1 MQGFIIAQQRL
12 IQYDYIER
20 SNDLIE
26 TRSQKVC
33 KMIKEKTFYKSF
45 MILALSLALQNL
57 LTYGVNMMDTVM
69 LGRYSQNAMGGVS
82 LCNQVQYLLQMLVVG
97 AGEGAVVLGSQYWGK
112 GNLKPIPHIIGVA
125 LRFGGSLAVLLF
137 CVVAFFPTQ
146 LLSLLSNDSAVI
158 AEGQKYFQI
167 ICFTYIIFTVTNILV
182 ASLRSIG
189 IVKIGYVISGSTL
202 IINVCL
208 NYCLIYG
215 NLGFPE
221 LGVRGAAI
229 ATLVSRCVELLIVI
243 YYLKYKENQLN
254 LTLTKLLRIDT
265 SYMRDYTRVSSPV
278 LINQALWGVA
288 QMVQT
293 GILGHLGGDVTAANA
308 IAVQVFQ
315 VLSVVAYGAASASGI
330 VVGRTIGEGNE
341 LRLRPLV
348 QTLQVLFFTIGICSG
363 LLIFILREPIL
374 MVFGGTL
381 TDRAYELSMQF
392 MLVLSITTVGTSYQM
407 ACDNGIIRGGG
418 DTSFSAKMNLISM
431 WFIIVPFS
439 AMAAFWWKCTPVVV
453 FFLLK
458 WDQLYKTIPVVI
470 RLRSWKWVKKVTR
483 PEENG

>member
-1 MQGFIIAQQRL
+1 
-12 IQYDYIER
+12 
-20 SNDLIE
+20 
-26 TRSQKVC
+26 
-33 KMIKEKTFYKSF
+33 MIKEKSFYKSF

-125 LRFGGSLAVLLF
+125 LRFGGSLAVVLF
-137 CVVAFFPTQ
+137 GVVFLFPTQ

-189 IVKIGYVISGSTL
+189 IVKIGYIISGSTL
-202 IINVCL
+202 VINVCL

-243 YYLKYKENQLN
+243 YYLKYKEHRLN
-254 LTLTKLLRIDT
+254 LTLAKLLHIDT
-265 SYMRDYTRVSSPV
+265 SYMRDYSRVSAPV
-278 LINQALWGVA
+278 LINQALWGLA

-330 VVGRTIGEGNE
+330 VVGRTIGAGNE
-341 LRLRPLV
+341 QRLRPLV
-348 QTLQVLFFTIGICSG
+348 HTLQVLFIIIGICSG
-363 LLIFILREPIL
+363 FLIFILRVPIL
-374 MVFGGTL
+374 MIFGGTF
-381 TDRAYELSMQF
+381 TEQAHELSMQF
-392 MLVLSITTVGTSYQM
+392 MLVLSITTVGTAYQM

-418 DTSFSAKMNLISM
+418 DTTFSAKMNLISM
-431 WFIIVPFS
+431 WLIIVPFS
-439 AMAAFWWKCTPVVV
+439 AMAAFWWKCAPVVV

-458 WDQLYKTIPVVI
+458 WDQLYKAIPVVL

-483 PEENG
+483 PDGA

>member
-1 MQGFIIAQQRL
+1 
-12 IQYDYIER
+12 
-20 SNDLIE
+20 
-26 TRSQKVC
+26 
-33 KMIKEKTFYKSF
+33 MIKEKTFYKSF

-69 LGRYSQNAMGGVS
+69 LGRYSQDAMGGVS

-125 LRFGGSLAVLLF
+125 LRFGGSLAVILF
-137 CVVAFFPTQ
+137 GIVLFFPTQ
-146 LLSLLSNDSAVI
+146 LLRLLSNDSAVI
-158 AEGQKYFQI
+158 AEGAKYFQI

-189 IVKIGYVISGSTL
+189 IVKIGYIISGSTL
-202 IINVCL
+202 VINVCL

-215 NLGFPE
+215 NFGFPE

-243 YYLKYKENQLN
+243 YYLKYKEHKLH
-254 LTLTKLLRIDT
+254 LTLTKLLHIDT
-265 SYMRDYTRVSSPV
+265 SYIRDYTRVSSPV

-293 GILGHLGGDVTAANA
+293 GILGHMGGDVTAANA

-330 VVGRTIGEGNE
+330 VVGRTIGEGDAQ
-341 LRLRPLV
+341 RLHPLV
-348 QTLQVLFFTIGICSG
+348 NTLQILFLTIGLCSG
-363 LLIFILREPIL
+363 FLIFILRAPIL

-381 TDRAYELSMQF
+381 TKRAYELSMQF

-418 DTSFSAKMNLISM
+418 DTAFSAKMNLISM
-431 WFIIVPFS
+431 WLIIVPFS
-439 AMAAFWWKCTPVVV
+439 AMAAFWWKCAPVIV

-458 WDQLYKTIPVVI
+458 WDQLYKAIPVVI

-483 PEENG
+483 SDAA

>member
-1 MQGFIIAQQRL
+1 
-12 IQYDYIER
+12 
-20 SNDLIE
+20 
-26 TRSQKVC
+26 
-33 KMIKEKTFYKSF
+33 MIKEKTFYKSF

-57 LTYGVNMMDTVM
+57 LTYGVNMMDAVM

-125 LRFGGSLAVLLF
+125 LRFGGSLAVILF
-137 CVVAFFPTQ
+137 GVVFLFPTQ
-146 LLSLLSNDSAVI
+146 LLRLLSNDSAVI

-189 IVKIGYVISGSTL
+189 IVKIGYIISGSTL
-202 IINVCL
+202 VINVCL

-243 YYLKYKENQLN
+243 YYLKYKEHRLN
-254 LTLTKLLRIDT
+254 LTLAKLLHIDT
-265 SYMRDYTRVSSPV
+265 SYMRDYSRVSAPV
-278 LINQALWGVA
+278 LINQSLWGLA

-330 VVGRTIGEGNE
+330 VVGRTIGAGNE
-341 LRLRPLV
+341 QRLRPLV
-348 QTLQVLFFTIGICSG
+348 HTLQVLFIIIGICSG
-363 LLIFILREPIL
+363 FLIFILRVPIL
-374 MVFGGTL
+374 MIFGGTL
-381 TDRAYELSMQF
+381 TEQAHELSMQF
-392 MLVLSITTVGTSYQM
+392 MLVLSITTVGTAYQM

-418 DTSFSAKMNLISM
+418 DTTFSAKMNLISM
-431 WFIIVPFS
+431 WLIIVPFS
-439 AMAAFWWKCTPVVV
+439 AMAAFWWKCAPVVV

-458 WDQLYKTIPVVI
+458 WDQLYKAIPVVL

-483 PEENG
+483 PDGA

>member
-1 MQGFIIAQQRL
+1 
-12 IQYDYIER
+12 
-20 SNDLIE
+20 
-26 TRSQKVC
+26 
-33 KMIKEKTFYKSF
+33 MIKEKAFYKSF

-69 LGRYSQNAMGGVS
+69 LGRYSQDAMSGVS

-112 GNLKPIPHIIGVA
+112 GRLEPIPHIIGAA
-125 LRFGGSLAVLLF
+125 LRFGGTMAVVMFAVVLA
-137 CVVAFFPTQ
+137 FPKQ
-146 LLSLLSNDSAVI
+146 LLSLLSNDPAVI
-158 AEGQKYFQI
+158 AEGAKYFQI
-167 ICFTYIIFTVTNILV
+167 ICFTYVIFTVTNILV

-189 IVKIGYVISGSTL
+189 IVRIGYIISGSTL
-202 IINVCL
+202 VINVCL

-215 NLGFPE
+215 RLGFPE

-229 ATLVSRCVELLIVI
+229 ATLVSRCMELLIVI
-243 YYLKYKENQLN
+243 WYLKYKEHRLN
-254 LTLTKLLRIDT
+254 LTLQKLLHIDT
-265 SYMRDYTRVSSPV
+265 SYIRDYTRVSFPV

-293 GILGHLGGDVTAANA
+293 GILGHLGGNVTAANA

-315 VLSVVAYGAASASGI
+315 VLSVVAYGAASAAGI
-330 VVGRTIGEGNE
+330 VVGRTIGEGGE
-341 LRLRPLV
+341 KRLRPLV
-348 QTLQVLFFTIGICSG
+348 TTFQVLFISIGLCTG
-363 LLIFILREPIL
+363 FLIFILREPIL
-374 MVFGGTL
+374 MIFGGTL
-381 TDRAYELSMQF
+381 TETARGLAMQF
-392 MLVLSITTVGTSYQM
+392 MLVLSVTTIGTAYQM

-418 DTSFSAKMNLISM
+418 DTSFSAKMNLVSM
-431 WFIIVPFS
+431 WLIIVPFS
-439 AMAAFWWKCTPVVV
+439 AMAAFWWKCPPVIV

-483 PEENG
+483 A

>member
-1 MQGFIIAQQRL
+1 
-12 IQYDYIER
+12 
-20 SNDLIE
+20 
-26 TRSQKVC
+26 
-33 KMIKEKTFYKSF
+33 

-69 LGRYSQNAMGGVS
+69 LGRYSQDAMSGVS

-112 GNLKPIPHIIGVA
+112 GRLEPIPHIIGAA
-125 LRFGGSLAVLLF
+125 LRFGGTMAVVMFAVVLA
-137 CVVAFFPTQ
+137 FPKQ
-146 LLSLLSNDSAVI
+146 LLSLLSNDPAVI
-158 AEGQKYFQI
+158 AEGAKYFQI
-167 ICFTYIIFTVTNILV
+167 ICFTYVIFTVTNILV

-189 IVKIGYVISGSTL
+189 IVRIGYIISGSTL
-202 IINVCL
+202 VINVCL

-215 NLGFPE
+215 RLGFPE

-243 YYLKYKENQLN
+243 WYLKYKEHRLN
-254 LTLTKLLRIDT
+254 LTLQKLLHIDT
-265 SYMRDYTRVSSPV
+265 SYIRDYTRVSFPV

-293 GILGHLGGDVTAANA
+293 GILGHLGGNVTAANA

-315 VLSVVAYGAASASGI
+315 VLSVVAYGAASAAGI
-330 VVGRTIGEGNE
+330 VVGRTIGEGGE
-341 LRLRPLV
+341 KRLRPLV
-348 QTLQVLFFTIGICSG
+348 TTFQVLFISIGLCTG
-363 LLIFILREPIL
+363 FLIFILREPIL
-374 MVFGGTL
+374 MIFGGTL
-381 TDRAYELSMQF
+381 TETARGLAMQF
-392 MLVLSITTVGTSYQM
+392 MLVLSVTTIGTAYQM

-418 DTSFSAKMNLISM
+418 DTSFSAKMNLVSM
-431 WFIIVPFS
+431 WLIIVPFS
-439 AMAAFWWKCTPVVV
+439 AMAAFWWKCPPVIV

-483 PEENG
+483 A

>member
-1 MQGFIIAQQRL
+1 
-12 IQYDYIER
+12 
-20 SNDLIE
+20 
-26 TRSQKVC
+26 
-33 KMIKEKTFYKSF
+33 MIKEKTFYKSF
-45 MILALSLALQNL
+45 MILALSLAQQNL

-69 LGRYSQNAMGGVS
+69 LGRYSQDAMGGVS

-125 LRFGGSLAVLLF
+125 LRFGGSLAVILF
-137 CVVAFFPTQ
+137 GIVLFFPTQ
-146 LLSLLSNDSAVI
+146 LLRLLSNDSAVI
-158 AEGQKYFQI
+158 AEGAKYFQI

-189 IVKIGYVISGSTL
+189 IVKIGYIISGSTL
-202 IINVCL
+202 VINVCL

-215 NLGFPE
+215 NFGFPE

-243 YYLKYKENQLN
+243 YYLKYKEHKLH
-254 LTLTKLLRIDT
+254 LTLTKLLHIDT
-265 SYMRDYTRVSSPV
+265 SYIRDYTRVSSPV

-330 VVGRTIGEGNE
+330 VVGRTIGEGDAQ
-341 LRLRPLV
+341 RLHPLV
-348 QTLQVLFFTIGICSG
+348 NTLQILFLTIGLCSG
-363 LLIFILREPIL
+363 FLIFMLRAPIL

-381 TDRAYELSMQF
+381 TERAYELSMQF
-392 MLVLSITTVGTSYQM
+392 MLVLSSTTVGTSYQM

-418 DTSFSAKMNLISM
+418 DTAFSAKMNLISM
-431 WFIIVPFS
+431 WLIIVPFS
-439 AMAAFWWKCTPVVV
+439 AMAAFWWKCAPVIV

-458 WDQLYKTIPVVI
+458 WDQLYKAIPVVI

-483 PEENG
+483 SDAA